1 MGRSIQ
7 TIAVEGGKE
16 AEKEIKGVQNALD
29 KFGKTAQKNRD
40 ATRLLDKATGGAVT
54 KFNDLQKGLIQGTKG
69 LKGLALGFKGLSKA
83 IIATGIGAIV
93 VALGAIYA
101 YWDDITEAINGV
113 SAETKTLLGLQEEQV
128 AATQEAYDTI
138 AASENI
144 LRQQGQTEQD
154 ILNLK
159 KLATDEAIAA
169 LEAQLITQKEIKKAQ
184 VETAE
189 RNSKILS
196 GIILMLTA
204 PLAAV
209 LVAVDEVAKVLGKEA
224 NLAKN
229 FYEGIGTFVFDPE
242 GIAEEGEEAINETE
256 NQLTKLKNRKAGFE
270 LQEQKNKKA
279 ASDKAKADQEKADK
293 KAIDDE
299 KKKQEALEKIRQGG
313 IDTEE
318 ERRAEERKKINDE
331 YTQLLLDQEKFG
343 GDREALL
350 EAQETK
356 LRELREKFALEDKA
370 KADADKLL
378 EQEKIIEQLE
388 LDAEF
393 EQLTF
398 DEQRQLLNERQQQ
411 LLQDETLSE
420 EQRTKLSAAFGKA
433 RVKIVELEQKQK
445 EEATMSYANS
455 LSKISGLLG
464 AETQAG
470 KLTASAAALIATYLN
485 ANKARESQLAIPT
498 PDAPFRAA
506 LAMAAEIASGLANV
520 KAINSV
526 KVPKASGGGSP
537 SAPRTPATVSAPSFN
552 IVGGSDTSQL
562 AETIASQTQEP
573 VRAFVVSNDVTT
585 AQSLERNIVEGAT
598 I

>member
-54 KFNDLQKGLIQGTKG
+54 KFNDLQKGLLQGTKG

-138 AASENI
+138 AATENI

-331 YTQLLLDQEKFG
+331 YTQLLLDQ
-343 GDREALL
+343 DL
-350 EAQETK
+350 
-356 LRELREKFALEDKA
+356 
-370 KADADKLL
+370 
-378 EQEKIIEQLE
+378 
-388 LDAEF
+388 
-393 EQLTF
+393 
-398 DEQRQLLNERQQQ
+398 
-411 LLQDETLSE
+411 
-420 EQRTKLSAAFGKA
+420 
-433 RVKIVELEQKQK
+433 
-445 EEATMSYANS
+445 
-455 LSKISGLLG
+455 
-464 AETQAG
+464 
-470 KLTASAAALIATYLN
+470 
-485 ANKARESQLAIPT
+485 
-498 PDAPFRAA
+498 
-506 LAMAAEIASGLANV
+506 
-520 KAINSV
+520 
-526 KVPKASGGGSP
+526 
-537 SAPRTPATVSAPSFN
+537 
-552 IVGGSDTSQL
+552 
-562 AETIASQTQEP
+562 
-573 VRAFVVSNDVTT
+573 
-585 AQSLERNIVEGAT
+585 
-598 I
+598 